1 MAKRRSCLLK
11 GGHLGLLF
19 TDNIHTS
26 SAKNI
31 TEENSAFS
39 SIHILPS
46 FRVVWAGGFEGCLW
60 IKVGRIFQIVNR
72 YYFLGL
78 DFQALFTPYKNQLT
92 VGELGCGAVDWFE

>member
-39 SIHILPS
+39 SIHILHS

-60 IKVGRIFQIVNR
+60 IKVGRIFQIVNM

>member
-39 SIHILPS
+39 SIHILHS
-46 FRVVWAGGFEGCLW
+46 FGVVWAGGFEGCLR
-60 IKVGRIFQIVNR
+60 IKVGSNFQIVNM

-78 DFQALFTPYKNQLT
+78 DFQALFTPCKNQLT
-92 VGELGCGAVDWFE
+92 VGELGCGAVDWLV

>member
-31 TEENSAFS
+31 TEENSVFS
-39 SIHILPS
+39 SIHILHS
-46 FRVVWAGGFEGCLW
+46 FGIVQAGGFEGGLW
-60 IKVGRIFQIVNR
+60 IKVGRNFQIVNM
-72 YYFLGL
+72 YSIFS
-78 DFQALFTPYKNQLT
+78 QAGFSSIVHTIQKS
-92 VGELGCGAVDWFE
+92 VDCWRIRL